1 MPLGDQRTS
10 TRFFASLALLSAL
23 LVLVSILG
31 LLGLR
36 AVDRANNQVFDD
48 NFRTA
53 EATSQLVADLGRAQ
67 STSLEILASE
77 SATEAER
84 RRTQLSQLVIPQIS
98 TDIARVLHLHAKDP
112 APELAQTRRISHEWK
127 SFVSPAGQKALSPGA
142 RPVGGSARTA
152 EVARVEGVFDPLIGF
167 VTARQKIE
175 VEAAATAHASA
186 RGTFTRDRD
195 WLIVAAMFALLAVA
209 VLIRVGLTLRGLLK
223 ERSAERSYG
232 ESASEYI
239 DVLQGAANEDEAQSL
254 LRRQI
259 ERTHPG
265 ANAVVLVRNNSD
277 DRLEARTSLSELEA
291 LREPLLDAVPRSCI
305 AVRFARGHVECEV
318 HEPLA
323 GCAICGQLPGS
334 STCEPLLVGGEV
346 IGSVLISQA
355 NEPDPDDRRRLR
367 ETVAQAAPVL
377 GNLRNLALA
386 ERRAAT
392 DALTG
397 LANQRAVQD
406 TLKRM
411 VAQASRTL
419 SPLAAVLIDLDHFKM
434 INDVYGHDRGDEL
447 LAAVGVVLR
456 NVIRESDFVG
466 RYGGEEFLVLLP
478 AGDRQGAVHV
488 AESVRSAIAA
498 IRISGVAETI
508 AASAGV
514 AMFPDDGGDSVT
526 LFKAVDRALYAAKHA
541 GRNRVHVA
549 DDAISVAP

>member
-1 MPLGDQRTS
+1 MPLGDQRIS

-23 LVLVSILG
+23 LVLVGVLG

-53 EATSQLVADLGRAQ
+53 EATSQLVVDLGRGQ

-77 SATEAER
+77 TVTEAER
-84 RRTQLSQLVIPQIS
+84 LRAQLSQVVIPQVS
-98 TDIARVLHLHAKDP
+98 TDIARVLRLHAKDP
-112 APELAQTRRISHEWK
+112 ASELAQIRRISRDWT
-127 SFVSPAGQKALSPGA
+127 SFVSPAGQRALSPGA
-142 RPVGGSARTA
+142 PPVRGSVRTA
-152 EVARVEGVFDPLIGF
+152 EVARVEGAFDPLIRF
-167 VTARQKIE
+167 VTARQAIE
-175 VEAAATAHASA
+175 VKAAATAHASA
-186 RGTFTRDRD
+186 RATFTRVRD
-195 WLIVAAMFALLAVA
+195 WLIVAALFALAAVA
-209 VLIRVGLTLRGLLK
+209 VLIRVGLTLRGLLR
-223 ERSAERSYG
+223 ERSAERSHG

-277 DRLEARTSLSELEA
+277 DRLEARTSLSALEA
-291 LREPLLDAVPRSCI
+291 LREPLFDAVPRSCI
-305 AVRFARGHVECEV
+305 AVRFARGHVEHEGQ
-318 HEPLA
+318 EPLA
-323 GCAICGQLPGS
+323 SCALCGRLPGS

-346 IGSVLISQA
+346 I
-355 NEPDPDDRRRLR
+355 
-367 ETVAQAAPVL
+367 

-411 VAQASRTL
+411 VAQASRTI

-447 LAAVGVVLR
+447 LAAVGVVFR

-478 AGDRQGAVHV
+478 ASDRQSAVHV
-488 AESVRSAIAA
+488 AEGVRSAIAA

-508 AASAGV
+508 TASAGV
-514 AMFPDDGGDSVT
+514 AMLPDDGGDSVT
-526 LFKAVDRALYAAKHA
+526 LFKAADRALYAAKHA
-541 GRNRVHVA
+541 GRDRVHVA